1 MTPTPSD
8 LPRSSHRA
16 MLAVVGA
23 VAVVVI
29 AAGCGGTSPSS
40 GSSSAAAAQAHGG
53 PGATAFQFSACMR
66 KHGVSDFPDPKVT
79 TSAGGTSVAIGINPA
94 ISGQPA
100 FKTAQAACGHIL
112 PQGGDGPGGSPVQQR
127 AKTEALLAFARCLRG
142 HGFPSFPDPDATGQL
157 SAEMIRKAGIDFQAP
172 ALLTA
177 GRSCASVTHGRIT
190 PAQVAEAINHANAPA
205 NQTGTTP

>member
-1 MTPTPSD
+1 
-8 LPRSSHRA
+8 
-16 MLAVVGA
+16 MLALVGA
-23 VAVVVI
+23 VAVMVI

-40 GSSSAAAAQAHGG
+40 GSASAAAAQAHGG

-66 KHGVSDFPDPKVT
+66 KHGVSNFPDPKVT

-100 FKTAQAACGHIL
+100 FNSAQKACQHII
-112 PQGGDGPGGSPVQQR
+112 GSPGKGPDGDPAQQR
-127 AKTEALLAFARCLRG
+127 VRTEALLAFARCLHT
-142 HGFPSFPDPDATGQL
+142 HGFPTFPDPDATGQL
-157 SAEMIRKAGIDFQAP
+157 SADMIRKAGIDFQAP

-177 GRSCASVTHGRIT
+177 GRTCASVTHGQIT
-190 PAQVAEAINHANAPA
+190 PAQVAQAINHANASA

>member
-1 MTPTPSD
+1 
-8 LPRSSHRA
+8 
-16 MLAVVGA
+16 MLALVGA
-23 VAVVVI
+23 VAVMVI

-40 GSSSAAAAQAHGG
+40 ASSSAAAAVAHGG

-66 KHGVSDFPDPKVT
+66 KHGVTNFPDPKVT
-79 TSAGGTSVAIGINPA
+79 TSAGGTSVAIGINPS

-112 PQGGDGPGGSPVQQR
+112 PHGGDGPDGNPVQQR
-127 AKTEALLAFARCLRG
+127 AKTEALLAFARCLRA
-142 HGFPSFPDPDATGQL
+142 HGFPNFPDPDATGQL
-157 SAEMIRKAGIDFQAP
+157 SEQMIRHAGINFQAP

-177 GRSCASVTHGRIT
+177 GRSCAGVTHGHIT
-190 PAQVAEAINHANAPA
+190 AAQVAQAINHANAPA